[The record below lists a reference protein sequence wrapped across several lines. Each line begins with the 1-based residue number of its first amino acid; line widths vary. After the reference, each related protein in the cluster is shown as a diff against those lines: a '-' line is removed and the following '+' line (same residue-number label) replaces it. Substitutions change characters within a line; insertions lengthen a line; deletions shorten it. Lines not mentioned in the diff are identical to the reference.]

1 MTAIRSLRKRLRFH
15 LSRHQRGGH
24 LMRHGG
30 TLAWWYW
37 LVTGLLVAG
46 ALAGGP
52 LGFAPPIVLTLV
64 HTLHFLRR
72 EGTVTAFPVQ
82 VRIGYLLW
90 MLAGLWGPLGF
101 FYWILL
107 AGTAASVLVDYCLM
121 ARMLSL
127 LPWNRRAPL
136 TWLLV
141 VRTFLRLPVRG
152 SILGAV

>member
-1 MTAIRSLRKRLRFH
+1 VTAIRSLRKRLRFH

-24 LMRHGG
+24 LTRHGG

-37 LVTGLLVAG
+37 LVTGLLVAV

-52 LGFAPPIVLTLV
+52 LGF
-64 HTLHFLRR
+64 FD
-72 EGTVTAFPVQ
+72 
-82 VRIGYLLW
+82 
-90 MLAGLWGPLGF
+90 
-101 FYWILL
+101 WILL

-136 TWLLV
+136 TWHLV
-141 VRTFLRLPVRG
+141 VRTFLRPPVRG